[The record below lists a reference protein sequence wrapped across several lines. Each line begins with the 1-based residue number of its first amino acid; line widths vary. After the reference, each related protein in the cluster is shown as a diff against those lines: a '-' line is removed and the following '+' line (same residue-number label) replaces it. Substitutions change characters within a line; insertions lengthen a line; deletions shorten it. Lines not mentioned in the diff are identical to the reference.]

1 MSLPSEELRAALRL
15 LRSIADDRARLA
27 DLDEA
32 MRRELL
38 LLAGRVSRP
47 ERAEQVKLRKAL
59 RRRDRKQQRAHDEQI
74 LATTGIRV
82 KRGRGAFAQLP
93 QHVEP
98 PPSQP
103 GAFREVRAPRNCYV
117 CKADYTQVH
126 FFYDSMC
133 PTCAALNY
141 AKRSPAARL
150 EGRVALVT
158 GARVKIGYQA
168 ALMLL
173 RAGARVIAT
182 TRFPR
187 DAARRYAR
195 ERDFGEWS
203 ARLEI
208 YGLDL
213 RHTPSVER
221 FARHLEAT
229 LDRLDILLN
238 NAAQTVRRPA
248 GFYAHLV
255 AAEEEPLQLGA
266 PYVICR
272 RVSPISD
279 SARMSQLQLLEEDAD
294 TSHFPVGQYDGDL
307 QQIDTRDH
315 NSWRMTAD
323 AVPTPELLETH
334 LVNAIAPFLLCAR
347 LRRLMEASPARAR
360 YIVNVSAMEAQF
372 SRSKKTDRHPHTN
385 MAKAALNMLT
395 RTSAADYADSRIY
408 MNSVDTGWVTDED
421 PLVHAIRKT
430 EVHGFHPPLDAV
442 DGAARLLDPIVVGE
456 LTGQPPWGCFFK
468 DYRVTSW

>member
-1 MSLPSEELRAALRL
+1 
-15 LRSIADDRARLA
+15 
-27 DLDEA
+27 

-38 LLAGRVSRP
+38 VLAGRVSRP
-47 ERAEQVKLRKAL
+47 ERAEQVKLRKAF
-59 RRRDRKQQRAHDEQI
+59 RRRDRDDQRAHDRQI
-74 LATTGIRV
+74 LAATGIRV

-93 QHVEP
+93 PHVEP
-98 PPSQP
+98 PPSQ
-103 GAFREVRAPRNCYV
+103 ARAEFREVRAPRNCYV
-117 CKADYTQVH
+117 CKADYAQVH

-133 PTCAALNY
+133 PPCATLNY
-141 AKRSPAARL
+141 GKRHPAARL
-150 EGRVALVT
+150 DGRVALVT
-158 GARVKIGYQA
+158 GARVKIGYQL

-195 ERDFGEWS
+195 EPDFE
-203 ARLEI
+203 AFAPRLLV

-213 RHTPSVER
+213 RHTPSVEL
-221 FARHLEAT
+221 FARHIEEKFE
-229 LDRLDILLN
+229 RLDVLLN

-255 AAEEEPLQLGA
+255 AAEQEPCDPGA
-266 PYVICR
+266 KLLASHDTFSRALTVPGGW
-272 RVSPISD
+272 D
-279 SARMSQLQLLEEDAD
+279 SARMSQLQLLAEDAD
-294 TSHFPVGQYDGDL
+294 PRPFPVGRLDGDL

-347 LRRLMEASPARAR
+347 LRRLMEASPSPSR

-372 SRSKKTDRHPHTN
+372 SRGKKTDRHPHTN

-421 PLVHAIRKT
+421 PLMHATRKT

-442 DGAARLLDPIVVGE
+442 DGAARVLDPIVVGE
-456 LTGQPPWGCFFK
+456 LTGKPPWGCFFK